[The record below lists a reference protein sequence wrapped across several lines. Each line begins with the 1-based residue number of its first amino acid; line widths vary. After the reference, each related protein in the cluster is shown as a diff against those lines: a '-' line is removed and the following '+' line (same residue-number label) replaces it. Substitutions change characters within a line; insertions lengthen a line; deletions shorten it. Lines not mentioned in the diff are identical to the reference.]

1 MTTSN
6 TSTDAWKPN
15 SSHVKAALRMHYA
28 APEYAILE
36 EVRNATGRLKKRQ
49 GKQPRYCDML
59 AMSLWPSLGLEI
71 IGFEIKVTR
80 ADWLNEIKDSKKAVA
95 VGQFC
100 DRWYLVVP
108 DAKIVK
114 EGELPAGWGMIVA
127 NGTSVREVV
136 AAPKRDPVPIT
147 REFLASLMR
156 NATTANPDHTEVAL
170 QIKLGIEANR
180 PVSARRNRDSVA
192 GLEVKR
198 LKQVIADYEMANG
211 VRIGGQKVSVVNSK
225 PAVKS
230 IASKKKMDSVPAKK
244 PLTRTRAKRI
254 TPSLSSLMMAG

>member
-1 MTTSN
+1 MTN
-6 TSTDAWKPN
+6 STNSISTWKPN

-71 IGFEIKVTR
+71 MGFEIKVTR

-127 NGTSVREVV
+127 DGFSVREVV
-136 AAPKRDPVPIT
+136 AAPKRDALPIT

-170 QIKLGIEANR
+170 QIKMGIEANR

-198 LKQVIADYEMANG
+198 LKQVIADYELANG
-211 VRIGGQKVSVVNSK
+211 VKIGGKKVPAEKPKAVAKVVTSKKRTKVAPASK
-225 PAVKS
+225 P
-230 IASKKKMDSVPAKK
+230 PA
-244 PLTRTRAKRI
+244 RTKTKRI
-254 TPSLSSLMMAG
+254 APSLSSLMMTG